1 MKFEDLFFYH
11 GMMHVF
17 DFQHDLGS
25 SRLTFQLQLLD
36 HQKKR
41 NTRFRERVEVGGVHS
56 QREVINVKLCFEDVI
71 YLETIQESF
80 ADGIMDEPSDE
91 FEGSQIKRFEQSG
104 YLDFLKRT
112 RFSFWEV
119 IHDDSTIFTHYRIC
133 GLNSV
138 LEIITLSEPTIA
150 SVISLDCIR
159 KGSPTIYFGGK
170 FYT

>member
-71 YLETIQESF
+71 YLEIIQESF
-80 ADGIMDEPSDE
+80 ADGIMDEPSDD
-91 FEGSQIKRFEQSG
+91 FGGSQIKRFEQSG

>member
-91 FEGSQIKRFEQSG
+91 FGGSQIKRFEQSG

-150 SVISLDCIR
+150 SVLSLDCIR

>member
-1 MKFEDLFFYH
+1 MKFEDLFFYD

-17 DFQHDLGS
+17 DYQHDVGS

-36 HQKKR
+36 HQSKR
-41 NTRFRERVEVGGVHS
+41 NTRFRERVEVGGVHP

-71 YLETIQESF
+71 YMEVIQESF

-91 FEGSQIKRFEQSG
+91 FEGSQIKRFKQSG

-112 RFSFWEV
+112 RFSFWEL
-119 IHDDSTIFTHYRIC
+119 IHDDSTPFTHYRIC

-150 SVISLDCIR
+150 SVISLDCHR
-159 KGSPTIYFGGK
+159 KGSPTMYFGGK
-170 FYT
+170 FYK

>member
-17 DFQHDLGS
+17 DYQHDIGS

-41 NTRFRERVEVGGVHS
+41 NTRFRERVVVGEVHS

-71 YLETIQESF
+71 YMEVIQESF

-91 FEGSQIKRFEQSG
+91 FEGSQIKRFEKSG
-104 YLDFLKRT
+104 YLDFLTQT
-112 RFSFWEV
+112 RFSFWGL
-119 IHDDSTIFTHYRIC
+119 IHDDLTPFTHYRIY

-150 SVISLDCIR
+150 SVISLDCNR
-159 KGSPTIYFGGK
+159 KGSPTVYFGGK